1 MLGKGIFDYV
11 NVLENSLDA
20 ASARYS
26 LISNNLANVNTPH
39 YKRKDIRFETELK
52 QAFIRAGGDSVDAK
66 VKKLDWNGLK
76 PQAYTDY
83 SELSFRYDGNN
94 VDVNNEEGILA
105 KTEIKYNGMMDLL
118 NKNFSQIQSVLK

>member
-1 MLGKGIFDYV
+1 MLSKGLFDYV
-11 NVLENSLDA
+11 NVMESSLDA
-20 ASARYS
+20 ASTRLS
-26 LISNNLANVNTPH
+26 LISNNLANSNTPH

-52 QAFIRAGGDSVDAK
+52 QAFIRANGDSVDAK
-66 VKKLDWNGLK
+66 VKQLDLTSLK

-105 KTEIKYNGMMDLL
+105 KTEIKYEGLMDLL
-118 NKNFSQIQSVLK
+118 SKNFAQIQAVLK